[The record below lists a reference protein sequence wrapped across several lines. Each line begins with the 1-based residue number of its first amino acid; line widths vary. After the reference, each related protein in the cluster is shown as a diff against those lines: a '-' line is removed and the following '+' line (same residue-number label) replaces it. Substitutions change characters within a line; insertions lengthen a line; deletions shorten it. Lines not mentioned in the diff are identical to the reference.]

1 MFIQEYEQTVHRGK
15 NGKPT
20 QLKVLNSNLNPR
32 QSMTPMTLILSRI
45 YSSTLPFSLSLHFM
59 SGYPGLPLTPAC
71 QLNIHNRLHPK
82 SQTPLLPISQQS
94 RSPDSP
100 TSLVAPYT
108 NVFHIEVSDPLV
120 DHEDQQFRKDILKG
134 KYYYMKEANLKRPY
148 TV

>member
-59 SGYPGLPLTPAC
+59 SGHPGLPLTPAC

-82 SQTPLLPISQQS
+82 SQTPLLPLHRDRESQTLPRPRGS
-94 RSPDSP
+94 ILLPSSFLLLLL
-100 TSLVAPYT
+100 SC
-108 NVFHIEVSDPLV
+108 FHLCKSA
-120 DHEDQQFRKDILKG
+120 KG
-134 KYYYMKEANLKRPY
+134 
-148 TV
+148 

>member
-1 MFIQEYEQTVHRGK
+1 
-15 NGKPT
+15 
-20 QLKVLNSNLNPR
+20 
-32 QSMTPMTLILSRI
+32 MTPMTLILSRI

-59 SGYPGLPLTPAC
+59 SGHPGLPLTPAC